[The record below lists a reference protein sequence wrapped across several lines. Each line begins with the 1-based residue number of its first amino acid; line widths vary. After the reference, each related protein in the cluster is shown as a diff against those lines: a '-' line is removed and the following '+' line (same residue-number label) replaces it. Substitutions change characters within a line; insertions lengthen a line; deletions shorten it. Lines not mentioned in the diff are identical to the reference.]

1 MRSDALTAPGLKT
14 RSESSP
20 TAALPDGATQRAAG
34 SGAPSNTELAVALP
48 DWRVLLEGDAGHL
61 VGHAGFGLRGIDV
74 EGKLLRIAGVGAVC
88 TAPSVQRTGRGRHL
102 FSALRHF
109 LHKQGNVDF
118 AFLECREAIVPFYEA
133 VGFTRFD
140 QVVWCLDPDSAAWGE
155 SIGPKLV
162 MPVGR
167 DLDAW
172 PRGGR
177 IDLRGMP
184 W

>member
-1 MRSDALTAPGLKT
+1 MIPQGLLAAEDDARIRALLVAAFPQHTALFSRQSYWG
-14 RSESSP
+14 
-20 TAALPDGATQRAAG
+20 
-34 SGAPSNTELAVALP
+34 ALP

-61 VGHAGFGLRGIDV
+61 VGHAGFGLRDIDV

-102 FSALRHF
+102 FTALRHF
-109 LHKQGNVDF
+109 LHQQGNVDF

-140 QVVWCLDPDSAAWGE
+140 QVVWCLDPDSAAWDE